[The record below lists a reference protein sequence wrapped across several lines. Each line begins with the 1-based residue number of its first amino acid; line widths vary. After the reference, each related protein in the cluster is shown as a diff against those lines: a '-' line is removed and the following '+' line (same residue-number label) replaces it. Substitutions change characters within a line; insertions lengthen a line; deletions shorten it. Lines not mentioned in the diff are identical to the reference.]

1 MAGLDPQAA
10 DRAADTAG
18 ADDADRQLGAGGLR
32 NGAPQP
38 QRRRKG
44 ECAACAEQRTAEA
57 VEGPML
63 GHPKPPHRSAGYY
76 QGRSLSPNLD
86 PTPQNCTFPD
96 DDPVSQSFDLIING
110 RARSV
115 SADEQATLLDVL
127 RGDLG
132 LRATRFGCGLEQ
144 CGACMVLID
153 GEPAYACS
161 RLISTLPGRQVVT
174 IEGLAADGSL
184 APLQQAFIV
193 EQAGQC
199 GFCLS
204 GILISAKALLDRNP
218 APSRAEIAAALDH
231 NLCRCGAHNR
241 IIRAIRRAASARS
254 GASA

>member
-32 NGAPQP
+32 NDAPRP
-38 QRRRKG
+38 QRRCKG
-44 ECAACAEQRTAEA
+44 ESAACAEQRTAEA

-96 DDPVSQSFDLIING
+96 DDPMSQSFDLIING

-115 SADEQATLLDVL
+115 SADEQATLLDV
-127 RGDLG
+127 
-132 LRATRFGCGLEQ
+132 Q

-161 RLISTLPGRQVVT
+161 RLVSTLPGKRVVT

-184 APLQQAFIV
+184 APLQQAFV
-193 EQAGQC
+193 AEQAGQC

-218 APSRAEIAAALDH
+218 APSRAEIAAALDT

-241 IIRAIRRAASARS
+241 IIRAVQRAASARN
-254 GASA
+254 GAPQ

>member
-1 MAGLDPQAA
+1 M
-10 DRAADTAG
+10 
-18 ADDADRQLGAGGLR
+18 
-32 NGAPQP
+32 
-38 QRRRKG
+38 
-44 ECAACAEQRTAEA
+44 
-57 VEGPML
+57 
-63 GHPKPPHRSAGYY
+63 
-76 QGRSLSPNLD
+76 
-86 PTPQNCTFPD
+86 
-96 DDPVSQSFDLIING
+96 SQSFDLIING

-161 RLISTLPGRQVVT
+161 RLVSTLPSKRVVT

-184 APLQQAFIV
+184 APLQQAFV
-193 EQAGQC
+193 AEQAGQC

-218 APSRAEIAAALDH
+218 APSRAEIAAALDT

-254 GASA
+254 GASP